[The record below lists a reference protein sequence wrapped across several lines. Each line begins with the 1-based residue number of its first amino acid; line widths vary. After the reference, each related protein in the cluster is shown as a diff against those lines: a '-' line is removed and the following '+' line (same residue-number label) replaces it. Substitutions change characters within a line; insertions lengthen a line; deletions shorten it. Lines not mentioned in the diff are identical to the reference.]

1 MLSFGVY
8 GRAMRGRV
16 DIPSSTET
24 AGAGTP
30 RTQDSDRPLSPRIAE
45 FKAKLGDEAY
55 MAGAILRI
63 ATVLSARITEG
74 YYDGRRKTRR

>member
-1 MLSFGVY
+1 
-8 GRAMRGRV
+8 MRGRFSTSVSFKAAVGVGRLRRDSV
-16 DIPSSTET
+16 DCDQ
-24 AGAGTP
+24 AA
-30 RTQDSDRPLSPRIAE
+30 RIAE
-45 FKAKLGDEAY
+45 LKAKLGDEAY

>member
-1 MLSFGVY
+1 MSGRVISSASSGSAAASAIPSR
-8 GRAMRGRV
+8 GRAADRV
-16 DIPSSTET
+16 P
-24 AGAGTP
+24 
-30 RTQDSDRPLSPRIAE
+30 SPRIAE
-45 FKAKLGDEAY
+45 LKAKLGDEAY

>member
-1 MLSFGVY
+1 VSFKAAVGV
-8 GRAMRGRV
+8 GRLRRDSV
-16 DIPSSTET
+16 DCDQ
-24 AGAGTP
+24 AA
-30 RTQDSDRPLSPRIAE
+30 RIAE
-45 FKAKLGDEAY
+45 LKAKLGDEAY

>member
-1 MLSFGVY
+1 
-8 GRAMRGRV
+8 MRGRV
-16 DIPSSTET
+16 EISSSSEAQA
-24 AGAGTP
+24 AGAKAP
-30 RTQDSDRPLSPRIAE
+30 RRPVADRPQSPRIAE

>member
-1 MLSFGVY
+1 
-8 GRAMRGRV
+8 MRGRV
-16 DIPSSTET
+16 ITSVSSTT
-24 AGAGTP
+24 AVAGLSESRP
-30 RTQDSDRPLSPRIAE
+30 RDADQKAARIAE
-45 FKAKLGDEAY
+45 LKEKLGDEAY

>member
-1 MLSFGVY
+1 MS
-8 GRAMRGRV
+8 GRV
-16 DIPSSTET
+16 VTSASSE
-24 AGAGTP
+24 AKAANAHGA
-30 RTQDSDRPLSPRIAE
+30 RVRAADRAPSPRIAE
-45 FKAKLGDEAY
+45 LKAKLGDEAY

>member
-1 MLSFGVY
+1 
-8 GRAMRGRV
+8 MRGRV
-16 DIPSSTET
+16 TTNASSE
-24 AGAGTP
+24 AAAASALPP
-30 RTQDSDRPLSPRIAE
+30 RRRVADRAMSPRIAE
-45 FKAKLGDEAY
+45 LKAKIGDEAY

>member
-1 MLSFGVY
+1 
-8 GRAMRGRV
+8 MRGRV
-16 DIPSSTET
+16 VTSTSSEAATASALPSRGRV
-24 AGAGTP
+24 A
-30 RTQDSDRPLSPRIAE
+30 DRAPSPRIAE
-45 FKAKLGDEAY
+45 LKAKLGDEAY

>member
-1 MLSFGVY
+1 MSGRVVTSTSPEAAAASSLPPR
-8 GRAMRGRV
+8 GRA
-16 DIPSSTET
+16 
-24 AGAGTP
+24 A
-30 RTQDSDRPLSPRIAE
+30 DRPLSPRIAE
-45 FKAKLGDEAY
+45 LKAKLGDEAY